1 MAFSGGIHYCVGQP
15 LARLE
20 DEVALQALVKRL
32 PDLALAG
39 PVKRRRTTTIR
50 GPLSLPVRV
59 R

>member
-1 MAFSGGIHYCVGQP
+1 
-15 LARLE
+15 
-20 DEVALQALVKRL
+20 VALQALVERL